1 MLHELIT
8 FNKLLSNLSGEDY
21 ARLLPH
27 LEVTQL
33 SLGQTLYEPNQPID
47 YAYFPINAVVSLIN
61 ILEGGQGVHATVIG
75 NEGMIGVPLVLGT
88 MQMPMAAVTQ
98 IAGSAL
104 RIEASV
110 FRAELRC
117 SGVLYP
123 LMLRYIQVFISQLTQ
138 SLACIRLHSA
148 QDRCCFLLALLQDYV
163 GSRDLV
169 ITQEALSRVVGVRRA
184 GANEIV
190 SALARAGLI
199 HHQRGK
205 ITILDRPG
213 LEAASCQCYRVLRA
227 EYGRLSSHL

>member
-1 MLHELIT
+1 MLYELIA
-8 FNKLLSNLSGEDY
+8 FNKLLSNLSSEDY
-21 ARLLPH
+21 ERLLPH
-27 LEVTQL
+27 LEVTHL
-33 SLGQTLYEPNQPID
+33 SLGQTLYESNQPID

-61 ILEGGQGVHATVIG
+61 TLEGGQSINATVVG

-88 MQMPMAAVTQ
+88 MRIPMAAVTQ

-104 RIEASV
+104 QIEASV
-110 FRAELRC
+110 LRTELC
-117 SGVLYP
+117 YSSALCP
-123 LMLRYIQVFISQLTQ
+123 LLLRYIQVLISQLAQ
-138 SLACIRLHSA
+138 NLACIRLHSA
-148 QDRCCFLLALLQDYV
+148 QERCCFLLALLQDHV
-163 GSRDLV
+163 GSSEL
-169 ITQEALSRVVGVRRA
+169 IMTQEALSRVVGVRRA

-227 EYGRLSSHL
+227 EYSRLSSPL